1 MAIKA
6 GLRMVVFDSTTQNSF
21 DPSDQMIDE
30 DELKRYLEENKYP
43 EDPEYTEKEFVSDMI
58 HSSGLYS
65 IPMGAK
71 PETVDFI
78 VECLNK
84 LI

>member
-6 GLRMVVFDSTTQNSF
+6 GLRMVVFDSITMNVI
-21 DPSDQMIDE
+21 DPSDLMIDE
-30 DELKRYLEENKYP
+30 DELKKYLEENKFP
-43 EDPEYTEKEFVSDMI
+43 EDKEYSEDEFVSDMI

-65 IPMGAK
+65 IPIKAK
-71 PETVDFI
+71 KETVDFI